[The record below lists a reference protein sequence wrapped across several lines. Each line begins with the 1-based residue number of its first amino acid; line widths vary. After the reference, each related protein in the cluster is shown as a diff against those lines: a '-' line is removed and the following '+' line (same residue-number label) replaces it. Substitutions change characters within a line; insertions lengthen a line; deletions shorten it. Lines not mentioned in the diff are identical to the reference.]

1 MLIFCLLAL
10 VAGGV
15 LSTVAPVSQ
24 FSIGLVVLTIG
35 GALQS
40 YWMGTTPTQTFV
52 WAFALF
58 ASAQV
63 GYAVGA
69 AVRVYFEV
77 RRAQNAAAGDAKK
90 DALSELTKS
99 VAKLRSRIDS

>member
-10 VAGGV
+10 VVGGV
-15 LSTVAPVSQ
+15 LSTVAPV
-24 FSIGLVVLTIG
+24 FELCIGLVVLTLG
-35 GALQS
+35 GILQA
-40 YWMGTTPTQTFV
+40 YWMGTPVGVTLV

-63 GYAVGA
+63 GYVGGA
-69 AVRVYFEV
+69 AIRVYLEL

-90 DALSELTKS
+90 DALSALGKS
-99 VAKLRSRIDS
+99 AVKLRSRVDS